1 MKVLLTNDDGF
12 DSVGLLTVAKWAV
25 KRFDEVVIAAPDCQ
39 QSGKSHAI
47 NIHQPINVKRTDFP
61 VEGISKAYRIAS
73 TPVDCVRYATIGL
86 NQHYDLV
93 ISGINRG
100 YNIGEDILY
109 SGTCGAIFET
119 SLRGICGVALST
131 HYTTFQ
137 HAEQALD
144 EVFDFIFDN
153 QLFAVNDIY
162 NVNFPDKTPHNGILI
177 TNMGGP
183 YYSDEFIAADENTF
197 HQEGYMVYEFG
208 QDLTLDTDAT
218 MNGYVTVTPLTIRRD
233 KPEVVEKLNDSVL
246 RK

>member
-12 DSVGLLTVAKWAV
+12 DAPGLLVVAKWAV
-25 KRFDEVVIAAPDCQ
+25 NRFDEVVIAAPDYQ

-47 NIHQPINVKRTDFP
+47 NIHQPIHINRADYP
-61 VEGISKAYRIAS
+61 VDGISAAYRIAS

-86 NQHYDLV
+86 QQNYDLV

-109 SGTCGAIFET
+109 SGTCGAIFES

-131 HYTTFQ
+131 HYTTFK
-137 HAEQALD
+137 HAEQSLD
-144 EVFDFIFDN
+144 QVFDFLFGN
-153 QLFAVNDIY
+153 NLFAYNDIY
-162 NVNFPDKTPHNGILI
+162 NVNFPDKTPHNGILV

-197 HQEGYMVYEFG
+197 HQEGYMVYRYG
-208 QDLTLDTDAT
+208 KDLTLDTDAT
-218 MNGYVTVTPLTIRRD
+218 MNGYVTVTPLSTRRD
-233 KPEVVEKLNDSVL
+233 KPNVVKELNSFL
-246 RK
+246 NR